1 MKWSIK
7 MKFDDFCREMF
18 SYIPSISGPST
29 AVAMHAPAI
38 SAHRDDEG
46 MLAIYRYQTPIGW
59 IAYDKSHRCYKAV
72 TVGGEV
78 CNFNTE
84 EAALGFVHEQ
94 YA

>member
-1 MKWSIK
+1 MKCGE
-7 MKFDDFCREMF
+7 FCRELF
-18 SYIPSISGPST
+18 SYIPKFSGPFT
-29 AVAMHAPAI
+29 VVAMHVPAI

-46 MLAIYRYQTPIGW
+46 ILAIYRYQSPIGW
-59 IAYDKSHRCYKAV
+59 ISYDRSHRCYKAV